1 MGKVQ
6 IAETGRNFLF
16 VEIVPFK
23 AEPDEAVGKLVGA
36 SGEVE
41 SGGGGL
47 ETNIPQEDFEANPI
61 AAAVAAAE
69 MHSAA
74 TRAKACLRSNA
85 AYRAIPMKYAAASG
99 LIQLP
104 SASITPA
111 NAKFAHLD
119 FGRTANAIAADI
131 ENANGSSE
139 NTLRAETSCCTPRRR
154 GARSTRRRFCRR
166 TFGYEKTEARMPA
179 DISRLT
185 QPNPPKVPKILRC
198 RRSMFTYPGA
208 KRKLSLALISDGYH
222 SPESIAYFA

>member
-1 MGKVQ
+1 M
-6 IAETGRNFLF
+6 ANLLALPARLS
-16 VEIVPFK
+16 P
-23 AEPDEAVGKLVGA
+23 
-36 SGEVE
+36 EVE
-41 SGGGGL
+41 DWK
-47 ETNIPQEDFEANPI
+47 TNIPQEDFEANPI

-111 NAKFAHLD
+111 SAKFAHLD

-139 NTLRAETSCCTPRRR
+139 
-154 GARSTRRRFCRR
+154 
-166 TFGYEKTEARMPA
+166 K
-179 DISRLT
+179 
-185 QPNPPKVPKILRC
+185 
-198 RRSMFTYPGA
+198 YPTGRNQLLYA
-208 KRKLSLALISDGYH
+208 A
-222 SPESIAYFA
+222 A